1 MNNQQNS
8 NSELTPQIE
17 QLIKNYQQ
25 ALKEMELSGEIST
38 IHVDEIA
45 AKVAVLYEKMRKII
59 DWKEEHLLRR
69 GAIERILKR
78 RLIGELSNSNF
89 LHPGQPKK
97 MAEPLV
103 LELIRGG
110 HFLND
115 RIPRSKISEVE
126 EILTKYIYIINNNP
140 LSKTIKVKERIN
152 FYNWIIEICAC
163 EIEETLGQPAKE
175 NLLLNFMTKV
185 MNKRIQLGPKIEMS
199 EKEKV
204 IQTYIA
210 AHRTLYD
217 LDDPIISY
225 HLIKIYYPDWVEA
238 SQPLIET
245 VTQKIPDI
253 QKRLTEDLNY
263 QHSSKFRKV
272 CEKYDTVFLIIGD
285 ILNNLSKQPN
295 QIREKF
301 SKSKTLKNMIHQVYE
316 TRLGTLKKRLRRAAI
331 YSTLSILIANI
342 VSLFIVEIPLAKLV
356 YGSFR
361 PLAIFVDLLIPTLVM
376 FLLVIA
382 IKLPPEENLKRVVEE
397 IFKVIY
403 PHQEQDIYELRDQKR
418 GFLSNLIIKGLYL
431 LTSLGTLALVFWIFS
446 IAKIPLTSLI
456 VDTLNV
462 SMIVFA
468 GTIIRQRAKELTIE
482 EKRGF
487 WQFLLDILSIPVAK
501 LGQWL
506 SNKWREYNI
515 VSVFLTV
522 LVDMP
527 FSTLVEF
534 IESWSTFL
542 KEKKAELH

>member
-1 MNNQQNS
+1 MNDTS
-8 NSELTPQIE
+8 NKLELTPEIQRLIE
-17 QLIKNYQQ
+17 NYQA
-25 ALKEMELSGEIST
+25 ALEEIEPKGEIST

-45 AKVAVLYEKMRKII
+45 SKVAVLYEKVRKIV

-78 RLIGELSNSNF
+78 RLIGELSNSSI
-89 LHPGQPKK
+89 LPPGQPQK

-110 HFLND
+110 HFPND
-115 RIPRSKISEVE
+115 QIPRNKIDNVE
-126 EILTKYIYIINNNP
+126 KILKKYIYILNNNS

-175 NLLLNFMTKV
+175 NLLLNFMTEIIT
-185 MNKRIQLGPKIEMS
+185 NRIQFGPKLEMS
-199 EKEKV
+199 SENKT
-204 IQTYIA
+204 IQTYVA

-217 LDDPIISY
+217 LDDPIVSY
-225 HLIKIYYPDWVEA
+225 HLLKIYYPNWVEA
-238 SQPLIET
+238 DQTLIKR
-245 VTQKIPDI
+245 VTEDILKI
-253 QKRLTEDLNY
+253 QKRLEKDLNHK
-263 QHSSKFRKV
+263 HSSKFRKV

-285 ILNNLSKQPN
+285 VLNNLSKAPQK
-295 QIREKF
+295 IKEKF
-301 SKSKTLKNMIHQVYE
+301 SDKKTLKKLVKNAYNN
-316 TRLGTLKKRLRRAAI
+316 RLVTLKKRLRRAAI
-331 YSTLSILIANI
+331 YSTLSILVANI
-342 VSLFIVEIPLAKLV
+342 VSLYVIEVPLAKLV
-356 YGSFR
+356 YGDFR
-361 PLAIFVDLLIPTLVM
+361 PLAIIVDLLLPTLVM

-382 IKLPPEENLKRVVEE
+382 IKLPPAENLKRVIKE
-397 IFKVIY
+397 ISKVVY
-403 PHQEQDIYELRDQKR
+403 PHQEKDIYELRLQKR
-418 GFLSNLIIKGLYL
+418 GFLVNVIIKGLYL
-431 LTSLGTLALVFWIFS
+431 ITSIGSLTLVYKIFS

-487 WQFLLDILSIPVAK
+487 WQFLLDILSVPVAK

-522 LVDMP
+522 LVDVP